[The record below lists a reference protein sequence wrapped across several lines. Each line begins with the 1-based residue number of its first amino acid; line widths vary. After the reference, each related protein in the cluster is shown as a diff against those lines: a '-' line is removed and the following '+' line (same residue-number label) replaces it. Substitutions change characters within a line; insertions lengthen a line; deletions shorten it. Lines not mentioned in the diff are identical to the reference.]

1 MSKSLY
7 KVIAESVTEEG
18 VLQKSFKLP
27 ERTKEGGITFADGA
41 MDGIYIYHTAHSP
54 LGEPEKEEIGKLIKH
69 ANEDENDEFLK
80 ASEGFAK
87 FCEEHRAISII
98 DDVQRFI
105 LDHTDTLNAQKI
117 LDFAYTMLTESE
129 NKECVKVG
137 LSIIELFVINP
148 DKDNELCDIIRTV
161 GLSDE
166 FTIFSVFCMRKWT
179 DGEKELLELAKKVR
193 GWGRIHCIDFIEAEN
208 AETKEWLFFNGVDNN
223 IIPAYS
229 AWPVFEK
236 SDFKERMQK
245 DSLSYEELH
254 AVLKLTDALMDEGPV
269 SGISNMEDPKGFL
282 ESVLKKAEGDYP
294 FTEDDR
300 RTLTDIAEWGSDEEQ
315 SE

>member
-7 KVIAESVTEEG
+7 KVIAESVTEDG
-18 VLQKSFKLP
+18 VLPKDFKLP

-54 LGEPEKEEIGKLIKH
+54 LGETEKEEIGTLIKL
-69 ANEDENDEFLK
+69 ASDCEDDEFQK

-117 LDFAYTMLTESE
+117 LDFAYTMLTESSE
-129 NKECVKVG
+129 KECVKAG
-137 LSIIELFVINP
+137 LSIIELFAISP
-148 DKDNELCDIIRTV
+148 DKDDELCDIIRTV

-166 FTIFSVFCMRKWT
+166 FTIFSVFCMRKWP

-208 AETKEWLFFNGVDNN
+208 AETKEWLFFNGVDNDVV
-223 IIPAYS
+223 PAYS
-229 AWPVFEK
+229 AWPVYEK

-245 DSLSYEELH
+245 DQLSYEELH

-269 SGISNMEDPKGFL
+269 SGISNLEDPKGFL
-282 ESVLKKAEGDYP
+282 EAVLKKAEGEYP

-300 RTLTDIAEWGSDEEQ
+300 RVLTDIAEWGNDTDEQ
-315 SE
+315 D